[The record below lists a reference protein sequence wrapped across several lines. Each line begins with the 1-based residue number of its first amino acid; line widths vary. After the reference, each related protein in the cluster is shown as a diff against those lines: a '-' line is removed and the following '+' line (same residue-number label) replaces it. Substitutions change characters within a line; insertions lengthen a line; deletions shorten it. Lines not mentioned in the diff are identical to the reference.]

1 MTIETPAPAAPSTRQ
16 PVLSA
21 RGVSKHYGHVQ
32 ALRGVDLDIYPGE
45 VVGLVGDNGAGK
57 STLVGILSGALAMSE
72 GTLEFE
78 GESVDLSSPLEAR
91 RLGIETVYQD
101 LALAPDLPIW
111 ANLFLG
117 REKYLPGFLGKLGFL
132 DRKGM
137 IAEAE
142 QQLAA
147 TKIRIGS
154 TLARASEL
162 SGGQRQAI
170 AVARAVSWG
179 SRLVLM
185 DEPTAALGVE
195 QQHRV
200 GELIQ
205 NVSATGLP
213 VLLISHNLPQV
224 KELCDRVLV
233 LHRGT
238 IVVDLN
244 PKEHGVEEIIRW
256 ITGAALTDT
265 NDAR

>member
-1 MTIETPAPAAPSTRQ
+1 MSTAATATRQ
-16 PVLSA
+16 ALFSA
-21 RGVSKHYGHVQ
+21 RGITKHYGHVQ

-57 STLVGILSGALAMSE
+57 STLVSILSGASQPSE
-72 GTLEFE
+72 GELTFE
-78 GESVDLSSPLEAR
+78 GNRVTLDSPLAAR
-91 RLGIETVYQD
+91 HLGIETVYQD
-101 LALAPDLPIW
+101 LALALDIPIW

-117 REKYLPGFLGKLGFL
+117 RERRKPGLLGKLGWL
-132 DRKGM
+132 DRRVM

-142 QQLAA
+142 DQLTA

-154 TLARASEL
+154 TLARAEAL

-179 SRLVLM
+179 SRMVLM

-200 GELIQ
+200 GELVT
-205 NVSATGLP
+205 NVAATGLP

-233 LHRGT
+233 MYQGRIAPTSTQTSSPL
-238 IVVDLN
+238 
-244 PKEHGVEEIIRW
+244 KKIIRW
-256 ITGAALTDT
+256 ITGAAVEEATHV
-265 NDAR
+265 NH

>member
-1 MTIETPAPAAPSTRQ
+1 MTNETLVSSKEHVAE

-21 RGVSKHYGHVQ
+21 RGIAKHYGHVQ
-32 ALRGVDLDIYPGE
+32 ALRGVNLDIFPGE
-45 VVGLVGDNGAGK
+45 IVGLVGDNGAGK
-57 STLVGILSGALAMSE
+57 STLVGILSGALPMSD
-72 GTLEFE
+72 GFLEFR
-78 GESVDLSSPLEAR
+78 GKKVNLSSPSEAR
-91 RLGIETVYQD
+91 GLGIETVYQD

-117 REKYLPGFLGKLGFL
+117 REKYKPGLLGKLGFI
-132 DRKGM
+132 DRKRM

-142 QQLAA
+142 EQLAK

-154 TLARASEL
+154 TLARASAL

-200 GELIQ
+200 GELIH
-205 NVSATGLP
+205 NVAATGLP

-233 LHRGT
+233 MHRGT
-238 IVVDLN
+238 IVADLN
-244 PKEHGVEEIIRW
+244 PKEVGVGEIIRW
-256 ITGAALTDT
+256 ITGAALEE
-265 NDAR
+265 NSDAS

>member
-1 MTIETPAPAAPSTRQ
+1 MLNPNESP

-21 RGVSKHYGHVQ
+21 RGVTKHYGHVQ
-32 ALRGVDLDIYPGE
+32 ALRGVDLDIHAGE

-57 STLVGILSGALAMSE
+57 STLVGILSGALPP
-72 GTLEFE
+72 TE
-78 GESVDLSSPLEAR
+78 GEIRFQGKPVELSSPVVAR
-91 RLGIETVYQD
+91 ELGIETVYQD
-101 LALAPDLPIW
+101 LALAPDLPVW

-117 REKYLPGFLGKLGFL
+117 RERFARGLLGTLGWL
-132 DRKGM
+132 DRKSM
-137 IAEAE
+137 IDEAEA
-142 QQLAA
+142 QLAA
-147 TKIRIGS
+147 TRIRIGS
-154 TLARASEL
+154 TLSRAGAL

-179 SRLVLM
+179 SQLVLM

-224 KELCDRVLV
+224 RELCDRVLV
-233 LHRGT
+233 LYRGK
-238 IVVDLN
+238 VVADLN
-244 PKEHGVEEIIRW
+244 PKEHGIEEIIRW
-256 ITGAALTDT
+256 ITGAALEESA
-265 NDAR
+265 DAR

>member
-1 MTIETPAPAAPSTRQ
+1 VNGSAAQ
-16 PVLSA
+16 QAVFSA
-21 RGVSKHYGHVQ
+21 RGITKHYGHVH

-57 STLVGILSGALAMSE
+57 STLVGILSGAAQPTSGQL
-72 GTLEFE
+72 TFC
-78 GESVDLSSPLEAR
+78 GEDVSFDSPLAAR
-91 RLGIETVYQD
+91 QRGIETVYQD
-101 LALAPDLPIW
+101 LALALDVPIW

-117 REKYLPGFLGKLGFL
+117 REKLRPGLLGRLGWL
-132 DRKGM
+132 DRKQM
-137 IAEAE
+137 ISDAE
-142 QQLAA
+142 QQLIE
-147 TKIRIGS
+147 TKIRIRS
-154 TLARASEL
+154 PLVRAEAL

-200 GELIQ
+200 GELIT
-205 NVSATGLP
+205 NVAATGLP

-233 LHRGT
+233 MYQGR
-238 IVVDLN
+238 IVADLN
-244 PKEHGVEEIIRW
+244 PKELEVEEIIRW
-256 ITGAALTDT
+256 ITGAAVERP
-265 NDAR
+265 AHAEHR